1 MPDGTMIMNDEN
13 VRIEKRMSWLI
24 LSFNHS
30 PAETEE
36 NHEDGGQES

>member
-1 MPDGTMIMNDEN
+1 
-13 VRIEKRMSWLI
+13 MSWLI

-36 NHEDGGQES
+36 NHEDGGQESW